1 MNSETLEISS
11 EQIDDIPVIVEWLKK
26 MEIAKWID
34 KSLSK
39 PHGNHQGMSYGQLC
53 VLLLTYI
60 ITQADHRLCAVED
73 WVKKHLKSLELVT
86 GWSIGSKDATDDR
99 LGRVVEELG
108 KQPQACTQIE
118 VNLGQHLIRAY
129 ELPTEVAR
137 ADTSSF
143 SVNHQQQESE
153 EESLLRYGHSKDKRP
168 DLLSN

>member
-1 MNSETLEISS
+1 MNSETVEINS
-11 EQIDDIPVIVEWLKK
+11 ERIDDLPLIVEWLKK

-39 PHGNHQGMSYGQLC
+39 LHGNHQGMSYGQLS

-86 GWSIGSKDATDDR
+86 GWSIGAKDATDDR

-108 KQPQACTQIE
+108 KQEEACTQIE
-118 VNLGQHLIRAY
+118 RNFLHTN
-129 ELPTEVAR
+129 ELKHTQ
-137 ADTSSF
+137 SF
-143 SVNHQQQESE
+143 IS
-153 EESLLRYGHSKDKRP
+153 R
-168 DLLSN
+168 